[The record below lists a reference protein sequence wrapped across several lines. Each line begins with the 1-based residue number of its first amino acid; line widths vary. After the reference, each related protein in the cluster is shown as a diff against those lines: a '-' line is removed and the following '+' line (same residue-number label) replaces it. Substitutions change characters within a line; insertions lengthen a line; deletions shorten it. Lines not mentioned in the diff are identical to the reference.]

1 MAKNY
6 KDYVKFLDQVGHG
19 QLDGV
24 EVTHT
29 GEPLSVAESKFI
41 CEFIATGNI
50 NKSLK
55 SAGLSLKSVTGK
67 PYITD
72 EIKYRLGKLRD
83 ASIADADEIMRYFTS
98 VMRGEIKD
106 QFNLDAPLA
115 ERSAAARE
123 LAKRVIDYVQLSN
136 EPVPELKIT
145 LNWE

>member
-1 MAKNY
+1 M
-6 KDYVKFLDQVGHG
+6 
-19 QLDGV
+19 
-24 EVTHT
+24 
-29 GEPLSVAESKFI
+29 S
-41 CEFIATGNI
+41 
-50 NKSLK
+50 
-55 SAGLSLKSVTGK
+55 
-67 PYITD
+67 
-72 EIKYRLGKLRD
+72 GKLRD